1 MQVLL
6 ITTMLL
12 VSMQVPLHDRSV
24 DIGVYCLALMGT
36 SVREYVREAHR
47 VLKPGGMLMV
57 AEVKSRFESET
68 LGGID
73 GFVQTLRKMGFDCT
87 HKDERNKMFV
97 LLHFVKSSRKPQH
110 VGPIDLKA
118 CEYKRR

>member
-1 MQVLL
+1 MTDSC
-6 ITTMLL
+6 I
-12 VSMQVPLHDRSV
+12 

-36 SVREYVREAHR
+36 SVREYVPAVHR
-47 VLKPGGMLMV
+47 VLKPGGVLKI

-68 LGGID
+68 LGGIH
-73 GFVQTLRKMGFDCT
+73 GFVQTLRQMGFDCT

-97 LLHFVKSSRKPQH
+97 LFDFVKSLRKPQS
-110 VGPIDLKA
+110 VGPIQFKA